1 MKAGR
6 LDTHLAGLV
15 KMARQWVESSD
26 ADSLLLL
33 LDEPLDWPALAEA
46 ASGVKVVVA
55 SDTRDA
61 IEGAAA
67 AGIPSVV
74 LEMGNEAEVEKLTQA
89 LLLAVANEVLL
100 PGAAVVAIY
109 SAFETGRMDSL
120 SYIHLEEHLGRLTA
134 RDLKRLVT
142 NVPLEVLKSVVDL
155 AIEIGREGREGTP
168 VGTLFVVGDTRRV
181 LTHVHPAG
189 FDPVKGYSR
198 KERSLRDGKVREA
211 LKEIAP
217 LDGAFIVSA
226 DGVVEKACQLIDA
239 GHASLTLSK
248 GLGSRHWAA
257 AAITKVTSAVS
268 VAVSQSNGTV
278 RLFQNGEV
286 VLRIEPFRRAMKWK
300 APEIDPPMGESS
312 TSKRDD

>member
-198 KERSLRDGKVREA
+198 KERSVRDGKVREA

-300 APEIDPPMGESS
+300 APEIDPPMGEGS